1 MDRLFSKLGCLIIG
15 LAVCACSGSK
25 TDTSGNETS
34 DQLSKVRL
42 SGVTER
48 DVAQIEEYTATV
60 ESDVKNHIT
69 SNAALRI
76 EHIMVDVG
84 DPVRKG
90 QLLVSMDAASLRQ
103 LRLQVENLRV
113 EFNRMDELY
122 KVGGVSKSEWDNAKL
137 QLDVNETAYTNM
149 KENTRLVSPVNGVV
163 TARNYDDGDMAG
175 AEPILTVETL
185 SPVKI
190 KINVSETYYSQVKN
204 GMKVDVKAEAYGDDA
219 FSGVV
224 TTVYPTVDAST
235 HTFPVEITLHNADQR
250 LRPGMFVR
258 ATLSFGTRHHTVV
271 PDQAVVKQTGSGDYY
286 VYEYDQNTRKVKY
299 RQVQIGR
306 RLGTEYEILEG
317 LAAGVQVVV
326 AGQNRLA
333 DGVAVEVIK

>member
-1 MDRLFSKLGCLIIG
+1 MRILQIKQCRMMFNLNSLPPIADTSIRCRMQPASFLLHQ
-15 LAVCACSGSK
+15 SGS
-25 TDTSGNETS
+25 
-34 DQLSKVRL
+34 RL
-42 SGVTER
+42 AFR
-48 DVAQIEEYTATV
+48 F
-60 ESDVKNHIT
+60 
-69 SNAALRI
+69 
-76 EHIMVDVG
+76 
-84 DPVRKG
+84 G
-90 QLLVSMDAASLRQ
+90 Q
-103 LRLQVENLRV
+103 
-113 EFNRMDELY
+113 
-122 KVGGVSKSEWDNAKL
+122 
-137 QLDVNETAYTNM
+137 
-149 KENTRLVSPVNGVV
+149 
-163 TARNYDDGDMAG
+163 
-175 AEPILTVETL
+175 
-185 SPVKI
+185 KI

-286 VYEYDQNTRKVKY
+286 VYEYDQNTRKVKH

-333 DGVAVEVIK
+333 DGMAVEVIK